1 VDKSDLDVHRRT
13 KHKSGPFTVNYHSFI
28 ITIDG
33 ERGPDTLFHCPV
45 PE

>member
-1 VDKSDLDVHRRT
+1 VHNG
-13 KHKSGPFTVNYHSFI
+13 GPFQVDFQGFI

-45 PE
+45 PG